1 MSMPLLGDRYFARYN
16 QQLLMIKQGHF
27 RFRNHMNKTILAP
40 RIESMRLL
48 SQLFLIFALV
58 FTLAACGS
66 TKPYDETEGW
76 SPAQLYEEA
85 KAEID
90 AGNYERGIDLL
101 EKLEARY
108 PYGRFAQQAQ
118 IDTAYAQYKAGDN
131 AQALAAT
138 DRFIKLYPNHQNLD
152 YVFYLRGLISFNEDK
167 GIFSLL
173 SGEDQSARDPKG
185 TRAAFDAFKEVVTR
199 FPGSKYYD
207 DSKARLQ
214 FLVNSLAQNE
224 LHVAR
229 YYYRRGAYL
238 AAVNRAQ
245 EVIRRFEQTPAIEEA
260 LFISLRSYEKLNM
273 TDLANDTKRVIN
285 LNFKNSPYWKMDLPE
300 KTQKQSKWWQVWK
313 D

>member
-1 MSMPLLGDRYFARYN
+1 
-16 QQLLMIKQGHF
+16 MIKQGHF
-27 RFRNHMNKTILAP
+27 GFRNMKKTTLAP
-40 RIESMRLL
+40 RTSWLRTL
-48 SQLFLIFALV
+48 SQLFLIPALV
-58 FTLAACGS
+58 FALAACG
-66 TKPYDETEGW
+66 TPKQFDETEGW
-76 SPAQLYEEA
+76 SPARLYEEA
-85 KAEID
+85 KDEINV
-90 AGNYERGIDLL
+90 GNYERGIELL

-118 IDTAYAQYKAGDN
+118 IDTAFAYYKSGDN

-152 YVFYLRGLISFNEDK
+152 YVYYLRGLISFNEDK
-167 GIFSLL
+167 GILAAL

-185 TRAAFDAFKEVVTR
+185 TRAAFDAFKEVVNR
-199 FPGSKYYD
+199 FPDSRYYN
-207 DSKARLQ
+207 DSKSRLQ
-214 FLVNSLAQNE
+214 YLVNTLAQNE

-245 EVIRRFEQTPAIEEA
+245 EVIRRFEQTPSIEEA

-273 TDLANDTKRVIN
+273 ETLAADTKRVIN
-285 LNFKNSPYWKMDLPE
+285 LNFKDSPYWNMDLPE
-300 KTQKQSKWWQVWK
+300 KERVESKWWQVWR